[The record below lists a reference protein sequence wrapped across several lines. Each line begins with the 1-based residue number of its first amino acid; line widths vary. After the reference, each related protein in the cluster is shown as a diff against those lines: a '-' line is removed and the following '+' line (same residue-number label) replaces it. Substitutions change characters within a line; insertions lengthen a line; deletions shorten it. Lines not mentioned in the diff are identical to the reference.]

1 MKDIE
6 FTRSSE
12 YVLNKDKVINAYV
25 RYMLNRTQ
33 SMFSYVGLP
42 ESIPQRCLELLLQTK
57 GYCFVTK
64 CNGELYALD
73 GALGGELNAYYEP
86 TEIVISNPAL
96 KLSASYKIDIDG
108 VLVRNDALCIG
119 LLPILQ
125 KYGVMLAE
133 NTISIRTV
141 DIILRMAMLISA
153 PDDKTYTSAKKFVA
167 DIEQGKI
174 SVIGESAFFDGL
186 KTHTIANSQ
195 NYLKQ
200 FIEMEQYL
208 KASCFN
214 EIGLNANWNA
224 KRESLQSSE
233 VSLNDDFLLPLV
245 DNMIKC
251 RNEAIEKI
259 NAMYGTDISIDYA
272 SAWKVTHEENEKQI
286 ALSESI
292 TETLTDNEV
301 TASDISVSESG
312 ENIHIGVDDSTAII
326 ESANSEDDKT
336 ESKSSENTGSNEGI
350 DAGNSESS
358 TTESE
363 EKENDRKEKEGKG

>member
-33 SMFSYVGLP
+33 SMFSYIGLP

-64 CNGELYALD
+64 CNGELYAFD

-86 TEIVISNPAL
+86 TEIVITNPAL
-96 KLSASYKIDIDG
+96 KVSASYKIDIDG

-259 NAMYGTDISIDYA
+259 NAMYGTEISIDYA
-272 SAWKVTHEENEKQI
+272 SAWKVTHEENEKQVAI
-286 ALSESI
+286 SESI
-292 TETLTDNEV
+292 TETLADNEV
-301 TASDISVSESG
+301 TANDISVSDSG
-312 ENIHIGVDDSTAII
+312 ENIHIGVDDSTASVD
-326 ESANSEDDKT
+326 SANSKDDKA
-336 ESKSSENTGSNEGI
+336 ESENTENAGDNEGI
-350 DAGNSESS
+350 DAG
-358 TTESE
+358 SE
-363 EKENDRKEKEGKG
+363 ERENDRKEKEGKS

>member
-1 MKDIE
+1 MQSIIYDK
-6 FTRSSE
+6 SKE
-12 YVLNKDKVINAYV
+12 YVLNKDKVIDSYV
-25 RYMLNRTQ
+25 RYMLSRTQ
-33 SMFSYVGLP
+33 SMFNYSGLP
-42 ESIPQRCLELLLQTK
+42 DSIPARSLELLLQTK
-57 GYCFVTK
+57 GYCYVTEY
-64 CNGELYALD
+64 NGELYALY
-73 GALGGELNAYYEP
+73 GALGGELDVYYEP
-86 TEIVISNPAL
+86 MQITISNPAL
-96 KLSASYKIDIDG
+96 NLSKTFDIANDG
-108 VLVRNDALCIG
+108 VLVRNDALMMG

-141 DIILRMAMLISA
+141 DIILRMALLISA
-153 PDDKTYTSAKKFVA
+153 PDDKTYSSAKRFVS

-224 KRESLQSSE
+224 KHESLRTNE
-233 VSLNDDFLLPLV
+233 VAMNDDFLLPLV

-259 NAMYGTDISIDYA
+259 NSMYGTDIAIDYA

-286 ALSESI
+286 AMSESI
-292 TETLTDNEV
+292 TATLEDSSTQPDN
-301 TASDISVSESG
+301 ISVSTGSED
-312 ENIHIGVDDSTAII
+312 IHIGVENFDDDESISEHEKSI
-326 ESANSEDDKT
+326 ENNEYGN
-336 ESKSSENTGSNEGI
+336 ETGSEET
-350 DAGNSESS
+350 DD
-358 TTESE
+358 
-363 EKENDRKEKEGKG
+363 EKEKGE

>member
-1 MKDIE
+1 MKNIE
-6 FTRSSE
+6 FAKSSE

-64 CNGELYALD
+64 CNGVLYALD
-73 GALGGELNAYYEP
+73 GTLGGELDAYYEP

-96 KLSASYKIDIDG
+96 KVSASYKIDIDG

-233 VSLNDDFLLPLV
+233 VSLNDDFLLPLI

-251 RNEAIEKI
+251 RNDAIEKI
-259 NAMYGTDISIDYA
+259 NAMYGTEISIDYA

-301 TASDISVSESG
+301 TANDISVSDNG
-312 ENIHIGVDDSTAII
+312 ENIHIGVDDSTDSI
-326 ESANSEDDKT
+326 ESANSEDDRA
-336 ESKSSENTGSNEGI
+336 ESKNPDNEGI
-350 DAGNSESS
+350 DAGNSEPKA
-358 TTESE
+358 TGSE
-363 EKENDRKEKEGKG
+363 ERENDRKEKEGKG